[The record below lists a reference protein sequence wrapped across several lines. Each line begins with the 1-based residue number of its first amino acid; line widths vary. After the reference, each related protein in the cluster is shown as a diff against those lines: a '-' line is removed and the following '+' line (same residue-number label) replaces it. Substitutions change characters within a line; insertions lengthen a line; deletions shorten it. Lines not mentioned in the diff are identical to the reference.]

1 MIRPELDHVG
11 IVVPALEPALED
23 LTAQLGFEFTIVFD
37 DDLAVHEPASGN
49 GVVHL
54 RIAYSAQ
61 RPALEIIEAVPG
73 TPWSPDQHGLHHL
86 AFHVDDLD
94 LDSRQLAA
102 PCPIEICGRDDD
114 GAVPT
119 TFTYHTGGLFRVE
132 LLSPSLAQ

>member
-1 MIRPELDHVG
+1 MIRPELNHVG

-23 LTAQLGFEFTIVFD
+23 LTTQLGFEFAIVFD
-37 DDLAVHEPASGN
+37 DDLAVHEPSSGE
-49 GVVHL
+49 GVVRL

-86 AFHVDDLD
+86 AYVVDDLD
-94 LDSRQLAA
+94 RDSQRMAGL
-102 PCPIEICGRDDD
+102 CPIEICGLGED

-119 TFTYHTGGLFRVE
+119 TFTYHTGGAFRVE
-132 LLSPSLAQ
+132 LLSPRLV

>member
-23 LTAQLGFEFTIVFD
+23 LRTQLGFEFTVVFD
-37 DDLAVHEPASGN
+37 DDLAVQEPSRGN
-49 GVVHL
+49 GAIHL

-61 RPALEIIEAVPG
+61 RPALEIIEAVPE

-86 AFHVDDLD
+86 AFFVDDLD
-94 LDSRQLAA
+94 RDSRQLAGL
-102 PCPIEICGRDDD
+102 CPIEICGLGED

-119 TFTYHTGGLFRVE
+119 TFTYHTGGAFRLE
-132 LLSPSLAQ
+132 LLSPRLA